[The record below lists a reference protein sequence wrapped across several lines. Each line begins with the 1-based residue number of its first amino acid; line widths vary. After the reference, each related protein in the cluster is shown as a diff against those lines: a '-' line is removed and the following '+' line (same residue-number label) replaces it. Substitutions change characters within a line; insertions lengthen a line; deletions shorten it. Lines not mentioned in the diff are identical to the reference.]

1 MLVACPQ
8 KLKNV
13 ILEMLNPNPDERV
26 EISEILRNEW
36 LIEVEKLSQ
45 IQMRKMVME
54 EEIN

>member
-1 MLVACPQ
+1 LKRCLDYKIDNEDMLVACPQ

-36 LIEVEKLSQ
+36 LIEVEKLS
-45 IQMRKMVME
+45 
-54 EEIN
+54 